1 MALNQSALNE
11 LLDAL
16 RAGGDLDV
24 IRQALTL
31 VLQALI
37 EAEAAQQI
45 GAARYERTRRALL
58 TATAVAP
65 GCCPPRLVMSSCASP
80 SCGRARSSPPCWSRA
95 AASTGRC
102 WRW

>member
-1 MALNQSALNE
+1 MALSKSALSD

-24 IRQALTL
+24 IREGLAV

-45 GAARYERTRRALL
+45 GA
-58 TATAVAP
+58 V
-65 GCCPPRLVMSSCASP
+65 GSCQP
-80 SCGRARSSPPCWSRA
+80 V
-95 AASTGRC
+95 
-102 WRW
+102 

>member
-1 MALNQSALNE
+1 MALNQSALND

-45 GAARYERTRRALL
+45 GAARYERTETRTAHRNGSRTRLL
-58 TATAVAP
+58 STKAGDVE
-65 GCCPPRLVMSSCASP
+65 LASRN
-80 SCGRARSSPPCWSRA
+80 CGRARSSPPCWSRVA
-95 AASTGRC
+95 VSTGRC